1 MKIQISENPHLE
13 VLEQIILQEHIM
25 VKMKNLESENNKN
38 YYFTC
43 LLKPE
48 HVKTNVFGSR
58 ITKLNI

>member
-1 MKIQISENPHLE
+1 
-13 VLEQIILQEHIM
+13 M